1 LNADCRRL
9 LYRVAP
15 LATCFQPEPW
25 QTGQTV
31 VGVLTRGVLKKL

>member
-1 LNADCRRL
+1 VTDFA
-9 LYRVAP
+9 AP

-31 VGVLTRGVLKKL
+31 VGVLTLGILEKL